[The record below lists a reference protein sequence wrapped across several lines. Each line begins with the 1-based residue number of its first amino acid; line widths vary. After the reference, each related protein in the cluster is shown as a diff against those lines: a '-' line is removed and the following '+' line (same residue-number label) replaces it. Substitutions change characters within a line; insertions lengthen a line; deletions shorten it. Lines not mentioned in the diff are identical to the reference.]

1 MTKSGVRSG
10 ARNFD
15 QLEEMWDSQRLSLLL
30 HMEVDERN
38 TKRITEL
45 EVRLEDRDQAIELAD
60 QEIAVLRRMTS
71 VELTQAQTRIAELD
85 RIRDTQAHDIIDL
98 VNERTELRTKIV
110 DQIEE
115 LDTAWAEADRYR
127 RRYMRGGLD

>member
-71 VELTQAQTRIAELD
+71 VELTQAQTRIAKLD